1 MSSRGG
7 SHARAG
13 GVASAAEV
21 SHGTGHIRHTTQTF
35 AVTTLSDSGSGSLR
49 AAIASA
55 DAASGAATE
64 ISFSVSGTITL
75 ASALPAI
82 TQHVA
87 IDGTTAPG
95 YISGG
100 APVVEID
107 YGDNTG
113 LDFAAGARRPA
124 AGVSVVNASGDGVT
138 LHAAS
143 VTLNDNYIGL
153 GTTGTADANRG
164 AGVYAAAGS
173 SSELIGLDTSGDSG
187 TVANVISATGAPGWT
202 VWIRH
207 GHRGRQPH
215 RDEPG
220 GHRRHPQRRR
230 RRLAHRG
237 SSGNEI
243 GGTEFTDAATGQQNN
258 PTGYKGTVTPVFV
271 IPPLGNLVSG
281 NGHNGVRSTAT
292 RAQHAQRELHRHRPP
307 TATPPSAT
315 AATAVR
321 SRRPTTIPWW
331 AASSSTTRSSTTT

>member
-1 MSSRGG
+1 ML
-7 SHARAG
+7 APA

-21 SHGTGHIRHTTQTF
+21 SHGTGHIWHTTQTF

-107 YGDNTG
+107 CGDNTG
-113 LDFAAGARRPA
+113 LDFAAGAVGA
-124 AGVSVVNASGDGVT
+124 QLLGVSVVNASGDGVT

-143 VTLNDNYIGL
+143 VTLNDDYIGL

-187 TVANVISATGAPGWT
+187 TVANVISGNRGPGVELFGSDMGAALL
-202 VWIRH
+202 
-207 GHRGRQPH
+207 
-215 RDEPG
+215 E
-220 GHRRHPQRRR
+220 
-230 RRLAHRG
+230 
-237 SSGNEI
+237 
-243 GGTEFTDAATGQQNN
+243 
-258 PTGYKGTVTPVFV
+258 
-271 IPPLGNLVSG
+271 
-281 NGHNGVRSTAT
+281 
-292 RAQHAQRELHRHRPP
+292 
-307 TATPPSAT
+307 
-315 AATAVR
+315 
-321 SRRPTTIPWW
+321 
-331 AASSSTTRSSTTT
+331 